1 MNTIL
6 QIACFRQA
14 VVNYSFNFSVPAAV
28 RRFNVS
34 RASVYRWRAR
44 FNGQSSFLQD
54 RPRRPLHHSRQYTF
68 EELALIQ
75 NMHRRNPHAGL
86 VLFWVKLRKRGYSR
100 SIPAF

>member
-44 FNGQSSFLQD
+44 C
-54 RPRRPLHHSRQYTF
+54 RCTIYHS
-68 EELALIQ
+68 
-75 NMHRRNPHAGL
+75 H
-86 VLFWVKLRKRGYSR
+86 
-100 SIPAF
+100 